1 MAGSAADD
9 FNQRI
14 IEEFRA
20 NDGRLGGPLAG
31 TPILLLHHIGAK
43 SGIARITPLAYRPH
57 GEGRYVIVAS
67 NGGRPTHPGWYH
79 NLRAHPTVAVELAIE
94 TFTARAE
101 ELKGAD
107 RDTLWP
113 QLVAASPALRDYRA
127 KTARQIPMFMLTRG
141 Q

>member
-20 NDGRLGGPLAG
+20 NDGRIGGPLAG

-67 NGGRPTHPGWYH
+67 NGGSATHPGWYH
-79 NLRAHPTVAVELAIE
+79 NLRANPIVAVELAIE
-94 TFTARAE
+94 TFTARSE
-101 ELKGAD
+101 ELQGAD

-113 QLVAASPALRDYRA
+113 KLVAASPSLREYEA
-127 KTARQIPMFMLTRG
+127 KTARQIPMFILARG